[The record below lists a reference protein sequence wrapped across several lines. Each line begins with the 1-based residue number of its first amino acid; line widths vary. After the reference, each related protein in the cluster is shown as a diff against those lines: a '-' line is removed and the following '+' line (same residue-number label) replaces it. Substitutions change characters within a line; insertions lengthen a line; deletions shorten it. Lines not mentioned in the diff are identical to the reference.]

1 MSSEQINNEAREN
14 ARNQLTNGINKNKK
28 PVKKKKSKWVV
39 ALRVI
44 LIVAIVVVGAGAF
57 VLSRS
62 KPEEDVEP
70 DFNVSLEPES
80 SVEGT
85 SEYPT
90 LNVSNDPIDDL
101 DSLNVNV
108 FKDSDYTHYLLIGI
122 DSRQANYTGRGDA
135 LMIFSINSKT
145 NRLVLTSIPRDSY
158 VYIEGKGYDKITH
171 AYAYGKAKLMADTI
185 ERNFDIDIEHYFTIN
200 FKGVEA
206 VVDALGGIDLEL
218 TEAESE
224 HMESFF
230 KVSGTHE
237 GMNTLTGK
245 QALTYCRIRYIDTDF
260 ARTNRQYKVLSKIY
274 EKVKAMSAS
283 QYPKLISSMYPYFYT
298 DCTVADC
305 INIGS
310 TIMNMGLDSIEN
322 YLLFGEGESDGR
334 RIDGTYYQV
343 IFDLQASMEK
353 WREFMGVTDYEASD
367 TMKGISDDIKEK
379 LKS

>member
-1 MSSEQINNEAREN
+1 MSSEHINNEAREN
-14 ARNQLTNGINKNKK
+14 ARNQLTRGSGKNKK
-28 PVKKKKSKWVV
+28 PKKKKKSKIVV

-44 LIVAIVVVGAGAF
+44 LIVAIVLVGAGAF

-62 KPEEDVEP
+62 KPEEDTP
-70 DFNVSLEPES
+70 IDFTVSLEPES
-80 SVEGT
+80 SIEGT

-101 DSLNVNV
+101 DGLNVNV
-108 FKDSDYTHYLLIGI
+108 FKDSDYVHYLLIGI

-135 LMIFSINSKT
+135 LMIFSMNETTK
-145 NRLVLTSIPRDSY
+145 RLVLTSIPRDSY

-185 ERNFDIDIEHYFTIN
+185 ERNFDIDIRHYFTIN

-206 VVDALGGIDLEL
+206 IVDELGGLEMEL

-230 KVSGTHE
+230 HVFGTQA
-237 GMNTLTGK
+237 GMNTLTGE

-274 EKVKAMSAS
+274 EKVKDMSAS

-298 DCTVADC
+298 DCTVAEC

-310 TIMNMGLDSIEN
+310 TIMNMGLNSIEN
-322 YLLFGEGESDGR
+322 YLLFGEGESEGR

-343 IFDLQASMEK
+343 ILDLEASIKK
-353 WREFMGVTDYEASD
+353 WREFLGVTDYTPSD
-367 TMKGISDDIKEK
+367 TMKGISDDIKAK
-379 LKS
+379 LNG